1 MNNIPYE
8 GRWRE
13 ISSILNDNFAKLG
26 IKLEYVSNITMYS
39 KGRFESATALS
50 VAYPSAMEGSFA
62 YIGSSAP
69 YSIYLYSKTTGWYDS
84 GEKGLPNEF
93 DWNGLPTAS
102 LETAGIMSPTQV
114 LHLEEAHE
122 KLGKYAPTS
131 IVVMTEAELEEMA
144 EAGTLTDGVL
154 YLGLETEE

>member
-1 MNNIPYE
+1 MNTIPYT
-8 GRWRE
+8 GRWKE

-26 IKLEYVSNITMYS
+26 IKLQYVSEISLYS
-39 KGRFESATALS
+39 KGRFLSASALTE
-50 VAYPSAMEGSFA
+50 AYPTAMDGSFA

-84 GEKGLPNEF
+84 GEKGIPNEF

-114 LHLEEAHE
+114 LHLEEAYT
-122 KLGKYAPTS
+122 KSNQYAPS
-131 IVVMTEAELEEMA
+131 AIVIKSESELEAMA
-144 EAGTLTDGVL
+144 EAGTLEDGIL
-154 YLGLETEE
+154 YLGLEEEE